1 MFFGVLNTARNNKE
15 NIFYAVLTIFLLE
28 RVRTGWNRIQSH
40 ARKQDVEVPAGT
52 VRRRQ
57 TEFVM
62 KAAFLYALL
71 PLLPVV
77 KYIYRSIEELAWSVP
92 GLVVLKTTPAFF
104 VILVLAEC
112 FLAIVIFNLLRIYIE
127 RMNTAIGFF
136 TKIGRNIWD
145 GSKAAVQVSSSVG
158 THVAVGLKS
167 LSTGAMSTAT
177 GAWSRAKLA
186 TQRSTKKL
194 IRSPRAVQKLI
205 PTKIPAINRRNWSLC
220 LRTPLKVSRRAQP
233 CEGSQN

>member
-1 MFFGVLNTARNNKE
+1 MLFGVLNTARNNKE
-15 NIFYAVLTIFLLE
+15 NIFYAILTIFLLE
-28 RVRTGWNRIQSH
+28 RVRTGWNKIHSH
-40 ARKQDVEVPAGT
+40 ARKQDVVVPAAT

-57 TEFVM
+57 TELVM

-92 GLVVLKTTPAFF
+92 GLLVLKTTPAFF
-104 VILVLAEC
+104 AILVLAEC

-145 GSKAAVQVSSSVG
+145 GSKAAVMVSSNVG
-158 THVAVGLKS
+158 SHVAGGLRN
-167 LSTGAMSTAT
+167 LSTGAVSSAT
-177 GAWSRAKLA
+177 GVWSRTKRV
-186 TQRSTKKL
+186 TKRSARKL
-194 IRSPRAVQKLI
+194 IHSPRALRKLK
-205 PTKIPAINRRNWSLC
+205 PTNVPAIGRRKWSLC
-220 LRTPLKVSRRAQP
+220 LRTPLKISRRVERF
-233 CEGSQN
+233 EGSQS

>member
-28 RVRTGWNRIQSH
+28 RVRTGWNKVQSR
-40 ARKQDVEVPAGT
+40 ANKQNIEPPA

-57 TEFVM
+57 NELVM

-77 KYIYRSIEELAWSVP
+77 KYIYRSIEELSWSVP

-112 FLAIVIFNLLRIYIE
+112 FLAIVIFNLLRIYID

-136 TKIGRNIWD
+136 SKIGRNIWD
-145 GSKAAVQVSSSVG
+145 GSKAAVQASSNVG
-158 THVAVGLKS
+158 SRVAGGLKN
-167 LSTGAMSTAT
+167 LSTEAMTTAT
-177 GAWSRAKLA
+177 GAWSRTKTTSRRSARKLLQYPRALGKLA
-186 TQRSTKKL
+186 PKR
-194 IRSPRAVQKLI
+194 
-205 PTKIPAINRRNWSLC
+205 IPAIGRRNWSLC
-220 LRTPLKVSRRAQP
+220 LRTPLKISRRVEGI
-233 CEGSQN
+233 EGSGT